1 MRVFITGASS
11 GLGAQ
16 LARCYAAE
24 GATLGLLG
32 RDSARLQALAASLN
46 VACKTYVADVADA
59 GAMCRAADD
68 FMQAFGAPDL
78 VIANAGISVGTLTE
92 ISADIPVF
100 ARVFDTNVMGVV
112 HTLQPFV
119 HAMKERGSGTLA
131 GISSVAGIRGLPG
144 SGAYSASKAAVTR
157 YLESLRLELRKSGVR
172 VCTVAPGYID
182 TPMTAVNRFPM
193 PFRLPVET
201 AALRIKKA
209 LRKQKSYVTIPWQ
222 MAIVSSILKL
232 LPNVWYDALFSKA
245 PHKPRN
251 LIKTSS

>member
-32 RDSARLQALAASLN
+32 RDSARLEALAASLN
-46 VACKTYVADVADA
+46 VPHKIFVADVTDA
-59 GAMCRAADD
+59 IAVRRAADD
-68 FMQAFGAPDL
+68 FMQAFGTPDL

-92 ISADIPVF
+92 ISQDIPVF

-157 YLESLRLELRKSGVR
+157 YLESLRVELRRSGVR
-172 VCTVAPGYID
+172 VCTVAPGYIE

-193 PFRLPVET
+193 PFLLSVEK
-201 AALRIKKA
+201 AAARIKKA
-209 LRKQKSYVTIPWQ
+209 LHKQRSYVTIPWQ
-222 MAIVSSILKL
+222 MGIVSSILKL
-232 LPNVWYDALFSKA
+232 LPNVLYDALFSRA